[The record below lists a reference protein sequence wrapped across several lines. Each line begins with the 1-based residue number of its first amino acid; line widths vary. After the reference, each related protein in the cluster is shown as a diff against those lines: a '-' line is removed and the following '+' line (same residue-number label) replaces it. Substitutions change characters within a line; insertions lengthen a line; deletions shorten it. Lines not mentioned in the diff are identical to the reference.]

1 MSELTEMAMAAISQ
15 AQRRVEVAAQNLSN
29 AATPSYKRRV
39 AFSSLVGGSDSSR
52 SNMPQVNTV
61 VDQRPG
67 KFIQTANPANLA
79 LGGSGFFALRRDDQ
93 VIYTRNGQFSVDADG
108 RLVDRNGFALQLGNG
123 RDLVVK
129 SADFKVLPGGVVR
142 EKGQVLGTIAVFAD
156 VADIGDGESGST
168 ATASL
173 DLVANPDI
181 KQGMIEA
188 SNVATGDE
196 MVAMI
201 EALRRAEAGQRVMTI
216 YDDLMGRV
224 ITSFGENA
232 R

>member
-39 AFSSLVGGSDSSR
+39 AFSSLVGDSDSSR
-52 SNMPQVNTV
+52 SNMPQVNTI
-61 VDQRPG
+61 VDRRPG
-67 KFIQTANPANLA
+67 KFIETANPANLA

-156 VADIGDGESGST
+156 VADFGDGESGST

-181 KQGMIEA
+181 EQGMIEA

>member
-1 MSELTEMAMAAISQ
+1 MGELTEMAMAAISQ

-29 AATPSYKRRV
+29 AATPSYKRRI
-39 AFSSLVGGSDSSR
+39 AFSSILGESGTSR
-52 SNMPQVNTV
+52 SNMPQINTI
-61 VDQRPG
+61 VDHRPG
-67 KFIQTANPANLA
+67 KLIETGNPANLA
-79 LGGSGFFALRRDDQ
+79 LGESGFFALRRDDQ
-93 VIYTRNGQFSVDADG
+93 VIYTRNGQLSVDGDG

-129 SADFKVLPGGVVR
+129 SAEFEVMPGGVVR
-142 EKGQVLGTIAVFAD
+142 EKGEVLGTIAVFAND
-156 VADIGDGESGST
+156 EPASAGQGEST
-168 ATASL
+168 NSL
-173 DLVANPDI
+173 NLVANPEI
-181 KQGMIEA
+181 RQGMIEA

>member
-1 MSELTEMAMAAISQ
+1 MGELTEMAMAAISQ

-39 AFSSLVGGSDSSR
+39 AFSSLVADSDTNR
-52 SNMPQVNTV
+52 SNMPQINTI

-67 KFIQTANPANLA
+67 KFIETGNPANLA
-79 LGGSGFFALRRDDQ
+79 LGDAGFFALRRDDQ
-93 VIYTRNGQFSVDADG
+93 VIYTRNGQLSVDGDG
-108 RLVDRNGFALQLGNG
+108 RLVDRNGFALQLANG

-129 SADFKVLPGGVVR
+129 SSAFEVMPGGVVR
-142 EKGQVLGTIAVFAD
+142 EKGEVLGTIAVFASD
-156 VADIGDGESGST
+156 EPAGAGRGDSADSF
-168 ATASL
+168 
-173 DLVANPDI
+173 DLVANPEI
-181 KQGMIEA
+181 KQSMIEA
-188 SNVATGDE
+188 SNVSTGDE

-216 YDDLMGRV
+216 YDDMMGRV